1 MQFFTVKILLL
12 AAIFSSTSCSN
23 NEQIEIIKE
32 RELIPDPDKE
42 LRKKSETRS
51 TLLKIDDQIS
61 TSDSIEICQSGQKLI
76 NSGLEILPFLQVEF
90 KDSTETKIYSEY
102 NKRNLTIGEV
112 AIIIANSIKQIP
124 IFQVIG
130 VEQCIPPFERD
141 VEKFLDAIKYR
152 PERFYQEYAN
162 WIDTLK

>member
-1 MQFFTVKILLL
+1 ML